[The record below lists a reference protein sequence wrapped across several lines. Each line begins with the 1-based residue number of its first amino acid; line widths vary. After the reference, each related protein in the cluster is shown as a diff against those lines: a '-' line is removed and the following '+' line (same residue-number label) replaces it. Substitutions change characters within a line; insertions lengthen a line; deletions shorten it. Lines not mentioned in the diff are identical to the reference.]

1 VLADAAAARMGSEHL
16 VSGAQ
21 FVAADPDVL
30 SEARVSL
37 A

>member
-1 VLADAAAARMGSEHL
+1 VRADAAAARMRSKHL

-30 SEARVSL
+30 SQARVSL